1 MSTPAEDLW
10 HDALVSYEKVLRSGG
25 FSDATIVKRLRHARR
40 LADSMTMSPWDV
52 EHADLKLWIQN
63 VSDQRHAQLDHRT
76 SLRHFYRWAFK
87 TGRIFTDPS
96 EEPSRRATAREMPE
110 AWIAPLKGYRGYLRA
125 AGRPETTVQM
135 RLFQLRAFAYENA
148 SLAPYETDMD
158 DLIEWLSHKRW
169 SAEYRRAFRAAFRS
183 FFTWAHEAGRMDTNP
198 ALKLPVVRASQPRPR
213 PVQDTA
219 YRAALAR
226 ADDREHLMLR
236 LAAELGLRA
245 GEVCLVNTSD
255 VLGNHGSYE
264 LAVHGK
270 GNKERVLPLTDG
282 LAALIVSQD
291 EGYVFPGKMQGHL
304 SSHTTGTLIS
314 RLLPEGVT
322 MHALRHRFA
331 SRAYAIDRDVFMV
344 QQALGHASPETTQRY
359 VKMSDHGMRQLMETV
374 SRTEAVA

>member
-52 EHADLKLWIQN
+52 EHADRKLWIQN

-158 DLIEWLSHKRW
+158 DLIDGCRTSGGLPSTAAH
-169 SAEYRRAFRAAFRS
+169 SAPRSAASSPVPTRPAAWTLTLRS
-183 FFTWAHEAGRMDTNP
+183 SSPSSA
-198 ALKLPVVRASQPRPR
+198 RASPG
-213 PVQDTA
+213 
-219 YRAALAR
+219 RA
-226 ADDREHLMLR
+226 
-236 LAAELGLRA
+236 
-245 GEVCLVNTSD
+245 
-255 VLGNHGSYE
+255 
-264 LAVHGK
+264 
-270 GNKERVLPLTDG
+270 P
-282 LAALIVSQD
+282 
-291 EGYVFPGKMQGHL
+291 
-304 SSHTTGTLIS
+304 S
-314 RLLPEGVT
+314 RTPPTVPP
-322 MHALRHRFA
+322 
-331 SRAYAIDRDVFMV
+331 
-344 QQALGHASPETTQRY
+344 SPEPTIEST
-359 VKMSDHGMRQLMETV
+359 
-374 SRTEAVA
+374 